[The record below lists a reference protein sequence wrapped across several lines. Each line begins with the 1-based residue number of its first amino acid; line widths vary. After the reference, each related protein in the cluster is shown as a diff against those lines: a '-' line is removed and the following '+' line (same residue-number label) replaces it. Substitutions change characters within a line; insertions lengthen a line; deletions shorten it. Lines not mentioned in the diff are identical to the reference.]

1 MSLALAARFAR
12 REMRGGLRGFRLFL
26 ACLAL
31 GVAAIAAVGSVRAA
45 IEAGLAREGAALLG
59 GAAELDFTY
68 RFASPEE
75 RAWMAA
81 RATAVSEIVEFRSMA
96 VVGDDRALTQ
106 IKGVDN
112 LYPLVGEMVLDPA
125 MPLDQ
130 ALSEVE
136 GLPGAVMERALS
148 DRLGLTPG
156 DTFRLGIRD
165 YRLSALILR
174 EPDSAASGFAL
185 GPRTLLHRDAL
196 EGSGLLAPGTLYN
209 SKYRLDL
216 PQGTDL
222 AAMEGEAEAQ
232 FENAG
237 MRWTDARNGAPGVAR
252 FVERLS
258 AFLVL
263 VGLSGLAVGGV
274 GVSAAVRSYLQGKT
288 GVIATLRALGA
299 ERSTIFQTYFIQIGV
314 LSLLGVAIGVVLGGL
329 VPLLLSPVIAAR
341 LPLPASFALYPAP
354 LIEAA
359 LYGLLTA
366 LAFTLWPLAR
376 SEDVRAAT
384 LFRDA
389 WAGARRLPAAKYLLA
404 IAALAAALVGL
415 AGWFNGSWRLTLWT
429 LGGIAGALLILVLA
443 AMLLRVVAR
452 GGARLARGRP
462 RLRWALAAL
471 AGPGEGAGAVVL
483 SLGLGL
489 SVLAAVGQIDGN
501 LRQAIAGNLPDVA
514 PSYFFVDIQRDQMP
528 GYTQRLENDPAV
540 SRIQSAPMLRGVIT
554 RINGKPAREV
564 AGDHWV
570 VRGDR
575 GVTYAAKPG
584 ADARITAGEWWAE
597 DYDGPPL
604 ISFVAEEAEE
614 MGLKL
619 GDTLTINVL
628 GRDIK
633 GTIASLSGGGFFHR
647 WHRLCP
653 DDEPRG
659 AGRCAAYIHLD
670 RLCRGRG
677 RSRHS
682 ARSGHA
688 IPQYHRDPGAGRH
701 RPGVRR
707 AGKPCRRDLLW
718 CAGHPADRF
727 RGADR
732 CGGSGGGGAAL
743 RIRAAQDAGGLAAR
757 HRRQLRAARGP
768 AGAFRGQRR
777 TAGGDPGRL
786 GRQPLR
792 DGNPLQRDL
801 ALCPADRDRRGAGL
815 CPGRAGLCPARTQ
828 RPARAGP
835 ACARMTQAPPPGL
848 HIPRRIGQVS
858 ARIQRSDN
866 A

>member
-106 IKGVDN
+106 IKGVDD

-156 DTFRLGIRD
+156 DTFRLGTRD

-222 AAMEGEAEAQ
+222 AALEGEAEVQ

-299 ERSTIFQTYFIQIGV
+299 ERATIFQTYFIQIGV

-341 LPLPASFALYPAP
+341 LPLPTSFALYPAP

-389 WAGARRLPAAKYLLA
+389 WAGARRLPAAKYLVA

-443 AMLLRVVAR
+443 ALLLRVVAR

-514 PSYFFVDIQRDQMP
+514 PSYFFVDIQKDQMP
-528 GYTQRLENDPAV
+528 GYTKRLEDDPAV
-540 SRIQSAPMLRGVIT
+540 SRIDSAPMLRGVVT

-604 ISFVAEEAEE
+604 ISFAAEEAEE

-628 GRDIK
+628 GRDIT
-633 GTIASLSGGGFFHR
+633 GTIAAFQEVDFSTAGIGFVLTMNPAALAGAPHTFISTVYAEEEAEAAILRDLATQYPNITAIRVRDAIDRVSAVLASLAAATSYGALATLLTGFVV
-647 WHRLCP
+647 LI
-653 DDEPRG
+653 G
-659 AGRCAAYIHLD
+659 AAAAGAEARRYE
-670 RLCRGRG
+670 
-677 RSRHS
+677 S
-682 ARSGHA
+682 ALLKTL
-688 IPQYHRDPGAGRH
+688 GAS
-701 RPGVRR
+701 RR
-707 AGKPCRRDLLW
+707 AI
-718 CAGHPADRF
+718 
-727 RGADR
+727 
-732 CGGSGGGGAAL
+732 AASFV
-743 RIRAAQDAGGLAAR
+743 
-757 HRRQLRAARGP
+757 LRAALLGLF
-768 AGAFRGQRR
+768 AGSVALL
-777 TAGGDPGRL
+777 AGIL
-786 GRQPLR
+786 GGWAVSHFVMETRFSVIWPSALLIVT
-792 DGNPLQRDL
+792 GGAL
-801 ALCPADRDRRGAGL
+801 ASVLAGL
-815 CPGRAGLCPARTQ
+815 GFALRALNA
-828 RPARAGP
+828 RPAQVLRA
-835 ACARMTQAPPPGL
+835 RE
-848 HIPRRIGQVS
+848 
-858 ARIQRSDN
+858 
-866 A
+866 